1 MLPCIPVA
9 DQLMPS
15 RVIDAG
21 VSLGKL
27 PDLAFNAV
35 VNQSRKVHRA
45 HRAVL
50 KPIRVWQ
57 AQLDGQGLQRA
68 ISLQEQQGP
77 GSVDVVAFQLVD
89 ALKEWH
95 EVIVVIYNVE
105 PVAL

>member
-15 RVIDAG
+15 RVVDTG

-27 PDLAFNAV
+27 PDLAFNTV
-35 VNQSRKVHRA
+35 FSRREHRA
-45 HRAVL
+45 LRAVL
-50 KPIRVWQ
+50 QPFRVRQ

-68 ISLQEQQGP
+68 IRLEEQQGP
-77 GSVDVVAFQLVD
+77 GSIDVVALQLVD

-95 EVIVVIYNVE
+95 EVIVVI
-105 PVAL
+105 